1 MNLTYD
7 IPKKYIKI
15 KHQHKYVR
23 SLYDGKK
30 GSKEHYKI
38 VPASAVITLILLRD
52 PEKLRLF
59 AETDISYFCA
69 GIKPT
74 KLIDVMLV
82 TLTIGVASFSNL

>member
-1 MNLTYD
+1 MNFTYD
-7 IPKKYIKI
+7 IPKIHIKI

-38 VPASAVITLILLRD
+38 VPASAVTTVILLGD

-59 AETDISYFCA
+59 AETFISYFCV
-69 GIKPT
+69 GVKPT
-74 KLIDVMLV
+74 KLIDVLLV
-82 TLTIGVASFSNL
+82 TLTIGVASFSNV